1 MRKIAIAAAVSL
13 GLSGVTNV
21 SHALGLGEIEMYSAL
36 NQTLDA
42 EIAIL
47 SASEAEL
54 QQMDVRL
61 APASA
66 FARAGLVQSPVLSSV
81 DFAVDRRPDGKAV
94 VKVTSDSPVLE
105 PFLNFLIE
113 VDSPGSVKLVREYT
127 VLLNP
132 ATFTGGEE
140 NSGRSDSVAAGAS
153 DVFVNTD
160 NDATGVQI
168 DITDAIS
175 GNLAASGEDSI
186 VSGSEVV
193 FSETQVDSFAE
204 VDNSAATLPDT
215 LFIPDDQVISG
226 SNEGTTVV
234 DSNGQVIS
242 LVQELNTTPQF
253 DNSSGIAG
261 EAIDLTDLD
270 GDSGN
275 AIFTSEFESS
285 QGELI
290 AGEELRGLVGDVEP
304 ASPVVILEESTTSD
318 LVVSDLSGNDA
329 DAQGGAGDL
338 IDLSGLIDDSETVVV
353 EAPIA
358 TGSATNIELSGNTYN
373 VRSQDTLWSISNAQK
388 APGVITHQMVVALV
402 EANPQ
407 AFIGGNMNRM
417 ISGAVLQIPTQASQR
432 SVDRD
437 SAVAIVQSW
446 TRGNAPARSATGSSR
461 NIQPAT
467 VYEEAETLVDN
478 SSLSTDLNSNLDEVN
493 QRYEEVQTEI
503 ATGTVAR
510 DELQGRVDN
519 LTDNMEE
526 MKSLITVRE
535 NELNQ
540 LQDEVLAA
548 ESNAAAIDAQIS
560 QLSNASESV
569 AAVQQGLNEELQQAQ
584 SAIAKRADV
593 EKNLATAEAEAQSIR
608 LSSEED
614 ALRSQLAALELE
626 KRDLEAT
633 SQLEK
638 AALVREAEAEKQRLM
653 VQARAER
660 ERILAEL
667 EVEKARISSEAELE
681 IARVKADAN
690 TENQRLLSEAQAE
703 TEQMK
708 AQLERMEAEKT
719 RMMEESVEVAQ
730 MEPETTAAAQSGEP
744 SRVKDRLAQL
754 QQEGGDKAADMQAS
768 ISKTVD
774 TDAMKLDTD
783 AMKLDTDVMKPDVD
797 KDAEGMVGDAVSG
810 MTDAGKSMAAGGA
823 AAVGGL
829 LGFAPLQEMVGNRK
843 TVLAA
848 GAGLSLLGL
857 LGAWGLR
864 RRKAKPV
871 EVKGL
876 RPRGEGRPVV
886 APQPNHNREAAV
898 YGDANERHAGSQRRA
913 SSSSAAAAAAAAAA
927 AVTGTAAVAT
937 SRGDKNADQDEPL
950 TADAPEQAGT
960 AEQTNGAVSSA
971 SPELTKQAPQVTT
984 TPAPAATTPS
994 QPVNT
999 DTTSPAVESGSA
1011 EKSVE
1016 SDSNVDAELEEKAL
1030 DDTITEAEVYLR
1042 YGLHG
1047 QAEDLLKTAI
1057 ERSPNNEEYHFKL
1070 LENYHDQKNGE
1081 DFNPLAEQFT
1091 AKFPNSAHKARIV
1104 EMAAEISGG
1113 VANNAGTGVGGTLA
1127 AGAAGAAAMATGAAA
1142 NAKDAASDS
1151 FDSLTGSSFAGSA
1164 DEPGSDLLDQTI
1176 DPGTEFSVD
1185 ELNATGNLGALNDN
1199 EVDFSDHAELGH
1211 GNLGHGGLDQG
1222 GMSLD
1227 EVDLASLDDDGTMNL
1242 EEIAGS
1248 QMSGGDLGTLDLTNP
1263 VDNSFDNLSL
1273 EDTNFG
1279 DVTGDIGQNLGQNLD
1294 TDLSINNPVPGGTDE
1309 METMLDLAK
1318 AYIDMGDSENASKA
1332 LKDIAARGNPLQQ
1345 TEAAELLKKI
1355 S

>member
-13 GLSGVTNV
+13 SLSGVTNV

-94 VKVTSDSPVLE
+94 VKVTSDIPVLE

-140 NSGRSDSVAAGAS
+140 NSGRSNSVAAGAS
-153 DVFVNTD
+153 DVFVTSD

-175 GNLAASGEDSI
+175 GNLASSGEDSI
-186 VSGSEVV
+186 ASGSEVV
-193 FSETQVDSFAE
+193 FSVTQVDSFAE

-226 SNEGTTVV
+226 SSEGTTVV
-234 DSNGQVIS
+234 DSDGQVIS

-304 ASPVVILEESTTSD
+304 ASPVVTLEESTAFD

-338 IDLSGLIDDSETVVV
+338 IDLSGLIDDSETVVA
-353 EAPIA
+353 EEPIA
-358 TGSATNIELSGNTYN
+358 TSSTANIELSGNTYN

-467 VYEEAETLVDN
+467 VYEEAEIVVDN

-535 NELNQ
+535 NELDQ

-569 AAVQQGLNEELQQAQ
+569 AAVQQGLSEELQQAQ
-584 SAIAKRADV
+584 SAIAKRADT

-653 VQARAER
+653 AQARAER

-681 IARVKADAN
+681 IARVKADAK
-690 TENQRLLSEAQAE
+690 TENQRLLSEAQAD

-754 QQEGGDKAADMQAS
+754 QQEGGEKAADMQAS

-774 TDAMKLDTD
+774 TDAMKLD
-783 AMKLDTDVMKPDVD
+783 VD
-797 KDAEGMVGDAVSG
+797 KDAEGIVGDAVSG

-886 APQPNHNREAAV
+886 APQPNHNREAAM
-898 YGDANERHAGSQRRA
+898 YGDANETRTGSQRRA
-913 SSSSAAAAAAAAAA
+913 SSSAAAAAAAAAA
-927 AVTGTAAVAT
+927 AVTGTAAVTT
-937 SRGDKNADQDEPL
+937 SRSDKNADVDQPL
-950 TADAPEQAGT
+950 TTDTPEQAST

-971 SPELTKQAPQVTT
+971 SPEVTKQAPQVTT
-984 TPAPAATTPS
+984 APAPAATTLS

-999 DTTSPAVESGSA
+999 DTTTPAAEAGSA
-1011 EKSVE
+1011 EKSVDSE
-1016 SDSNVDAELEEKAL
+1016 SKVDAELEEKAL

-1104 EMAAEISGG
+1104 EMAAEISGAG
-1113 VANNAGTGVGGTLA
+1113 AANNAGMGVGGTLA
-1127 AGAAGAAAMATGAAA
+1127 AGAAA

-1151 FDSLTGSSFAGSA
+1151 FDSLTGSSFAGST

-1185 ELNATGNLGALNDN
+1185 ELNATGNLGALNDD
-1199 EVDFSDHAELGH
+1199 EVDFSDHVELGH
-1211 GNLGHGGLDQG
+1211 SNLGHGGLDQG

-1279 DVTGDIGQNLGQNLD
+1279 EVTGDIGQNLGQNLD
-1294 TDLSINNPVPGGTDE
+1294 TDLSINPVPGGTDE

-1318 AYIDMGDSENASKA
+1318 AYIDMGDSDNASKA